1 APRPTAAPSRRRRGP
16 RRKEHKATSCARS
29 SPTPFRKRRASGAPE
44 GGPARGRRYFLF
56 LLRALDRLFAPAA
69 LREPRAPFRR
79 RLVAEVRARLTRP
92 LGVRRGFV
100 SPRMGSTSGS
110 LSI

>member
-1 APRPTAAPSRRRRGP
+1 
-16 RRKEHKATSCARS
+16 
-29 SPTPFRKRRASGAPE
+29 
-44 GGPARGRRYFLF
+44 
-56 LLRALDRLFAPAA
+56 LLRALDRLFAPPA

-110 LSI
+110 LSISGMFGIVDLRTYVVMNLQAACPARGRAFFVHRVCAQSWH